1 MRALLIMTVLVA
13 ALVADASRGAR
24 AQWCAFYDE
33 YTYNCGFRTFQQCL
47 DTIRGVG
54 GMCRRDRRAPEA
66 GDARREEERR
76 EQRARER
83 PRY

>member
-1 MRALLIMTVLVA
+1 MRALLIVAVLAVSLA
-13 ALVADASRGAR
+13 ADASRGAR

-47 DTIRGVG
+47 DTISGVG
-54 GMCRRDRRAPEA
+54 GMCRRDRRSPDS
-66 GDARREEERR
+66 GDARREDERR
-76 EQRARER
+76 DQQRRER